1 MGSGVGLHVF
11 LICTTWSWRGCQV
24 HALPLYTRVNISR
37 YLLVRVL
44 GGPQNWSG
52 CWVGPR
58 TGPGVGWTPEL
69 VRVLGW
75 PQNWSGCWVGPRTG
89 PGVGWAPELLPSRWR
104 AEKFRSPISGSFM
117 LFGSEVNY
125 CACAVESKIQNAC
138 FVTSARYSAA
148 RVGGRLSEWTALA
161 GSADR

>member
-1 MGSGVGLHVF
+1 MGSGVRAPRFLDLYYMELEGVSGSCPSALH
-11 LICTTWSWRGCQV
+11 
-24 HALPLYTRVNISR
+24 
-37 YLLVRVL
+37 
-44 GGPQNWSG
+44 
-52 CWVGPR
+52 
-58 TGPGVGWTPEL
+58 PGKYFAVPI
-69 VRVLGW
+69 
-75 PQNWSGCWVGPRTG
+75 G